1 MIHLT
6 HGDILKLDAEALVN
20 TVNCMGVMG
29 RGIAL
34 QFRRAFEDNYEA
46 YRKAAKAKEICPG
59 RMFVFERA
67 TLDQPRWII
76 NFPTKR
82 HWKGKSQIEDIQS
95 GLVDLVRVI
104 REKGIRSIA
113 IPPLGCGL
121 GGLDWAEVRPLI
133 ESAIASVPDV
143 EAYLFTP
150 GKAPAA
156 TEMVNRTRRP
166 KLTTAR
172 AAVLALMQNYLAGL
186 MDVEVSLLEIH
197 KLMYFLQAAG
207 EPLKLNFKPAPY
219 GPYAEN
225 LRHVL
230 SKLESH
236 YIHGYGE
243 GGDDPRKPI
252 ELAEG
257 AGSEGQAV
265 LRIFPQTLQRFD
277 QVSRL
282 IEGFE
287 SPFGMEL
294 LSTVH
299 WVADRQ
305 GVSRSPK
312 PSKRSIPGAPGRPC
326 SPPTK
331 SRRRGP
337 APPAGLVQWT
347 TPCRRRRLKS
357 PGESGSGNGSAARK
371 AQDGQVY
378 HALNRSVGRMHF
390 LPEAGR
396 TEGRARLA
404 ANRTSDGFTRLG
416 RGYRGPIGHYHD
428 PASAGRPRKERSAST
443 IEARKRS

>member
-1 MIHLT
+1 MIHLA
-6 HGDILKLDAEALVN
+6 HGDILKHEADALVN

-46 YRKAAKAKEICPG
+46 YRKAAKANEIRPG
-59 RMFVFERA
+59 QMFVFERSA
-67 TLDQPRWII
+67 LEQPRWII

-82 HWKGKSQIEDIQS
+82 HWKGKSRIEDIEA

-121 GGLDWAEVRPLI
+121 GGLDWAVVRPLI
-133 ESAIASVPDV
+133 EEALSAVPEVD
-143 EAYLFTP
+143 AYLFEP

-166 KLTTAR
+166 KLTTAK
-172 AAVLALMQNYLAGL
+172 AAVLGLMQNYLAGL
-186 MDVEVSLLEIH
+186 MDVGVSLLEIH
-197 KLMYFLQAAG
+197 KLMYFLQVAG
-207 EPLKLNFKPAPY
+207 EPLKLDYKAAPY

-230 SKLESH
+230 SNLESH

-257 AGSEGQAV
+257 AGAEGQA
-265 LRIFPQTLQRFD
+265 ILQDYPETRERFG

-294 LSTVH
+294 LATVH

-305 GVSRSPK
+305 GARTVDQAVEKVHGWNTRK
-312 PSKRSIPGAPGRPC
+312 
-326 SPPTK
+326 TMF
-331 SRRRGP
+331 
-337 APPAGLVQWT
+337 
-347 TPCRRRRLKS
+347 TPHQIQAAWDRLRRL
-357 PGESGSGNGSAARK
+357 GWL
-371 AQDGQVY
+371 DGPT
-378 HALNRSVGRMHF
+378 HA
-390 LPEAGR
+390 
-396 TEGRARLA
+396 
-404 ANRTSDGFTRLG
+404 DGHL
-416 RGYRGPIGHYHD
+416 
-428 PASAGRPRKERSAST
+428 
-443 IEARKRS
+443 

>member
-6 HGDILKLDAEALVN
+6 HGDILKLDTEALVN

-46 YRKAAKAKEICPG
+46 YRKAAKAKEIRPG

-82 HWKGKSQIEDIQS
+82 HWKGKSRIEDIQS

-104 REKGIRSIA
+104 REKEIRSIA

-121 GGLDWAEVRPLI
+121 GGLNWTEVRPLI
-133 ESAIASVPDV
+133 ESAIASIPDV
-143 EAYLFTP
+143 EAYLFEP

-166 KLTTAR
+166 RLTTGR

-186 MDVEVSLLEIH
+186 MDVEISLLEIH
-197 KLMYFLQAAG
+197 KLMYFLQVAG

-236 YIHGYGE
+236 YVHGYGE

-265 LRIFPQTLQRFD
+265 LCDYPKTLERFG

-287 SPFGMEL
+287 SPFGVEL

-299 WVADRQ
+299 WVVDRD
-305 GVSRSPK
+305 GARSVSEAIEK
-312 PSKRSIPGAPGRPC
+312 VH
-326 SPPTK
+326 T
-331 SRRRGP
+331 
-337 APPAGLVQWT
+337 W
-347 TPCRRRRLKS
+347 
-357 PGESGSGNGSAARK
+357 NARK
-371 AQDGQVY
+371 TMFTPHQIQV
-378 HALNRSVGRMHF
+378 AWD
-390 LPEAGR
+390 
-396 TEGRARLA
+396 RLH
-404 ANRTSDGFTRLG
+404 RLG
-416 RGYRGPIGHYHD
+416 WFSRLPHADGHV
-428 PASAGRPRKERSAST
+428 
-443 IEARKRS
+443 